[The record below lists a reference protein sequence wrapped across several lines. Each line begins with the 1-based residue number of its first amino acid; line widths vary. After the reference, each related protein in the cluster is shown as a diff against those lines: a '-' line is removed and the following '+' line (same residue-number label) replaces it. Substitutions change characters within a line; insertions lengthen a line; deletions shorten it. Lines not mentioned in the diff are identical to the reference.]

1 MADEI
6 TYTKLL
12 YKRENTVEVYSGL
25 YQNNT
30 VCIKI
35 LYANKFEEINK
46 LQEEYQIFLT
56 VQDHSNIVKL
66 YKSTLEKININ
77 SYRVIIIMEL
87 YPEGDLKNLIK
98 IRQNSSLF

>member
-1 MADEI
+1 MADKI
-6 TYTKLL
+6 TYTNLL

-35 LYANKFEEINK
+35 LYANKFDEINK
-46 LQEEYQIFLT
+46 LKEEYEIFLT
-56 VQDHSNIVKL
+56 IQDHSNIVKL
-66 YKSTLEKININ
+66 YKSTNEKINEYL
-77 SYRVIIIMEL
+77 YRVIIIMEL

-98 IRQNSSLF
+98 KRQNSSFF